1 MGLCEGTLSSWICPK
16 LLMQQARMLLRCLV
30 WMLKLWNNPT
40 LMSLRFAVLRQTQF
54 RSQDRRD
61 HWTTGPQVMPKRL
74 VVNLS
79 WRSFIRMDTRLTSQS
94 FRSWWVF
101 EFITSCLVSF
111 VELSPMSI
119 CTGFNSKPGG
129 GGYGADF
136 VLQSLSCGFH
146 KVLEGGNYIPRTPQV
161 GAGWQ
166 GCGNPGGEFRGNHPD

>member
-1 MGLCEGTLSSWICPK
+1 MGLCKGTLFNWTRPK
-16 LLMQQARMLLRCLV
+16 LVMRQARMLLRYVV
-30 WMLKLWNNPT
+30 WTFIKLWNKPT
-40 LMSLRFAVLRQTQF
+40 LMSLRF
-54 RSQDRRD
+54 SS
-61 HWTTGPQVMPKRL
+61 VMLKKL
-74 VVNLS
+74 VKNLS
-79 WRSFIRMDTRLTSQS
+79 WRGRLRFIRMDMSLTSQS

-119 CTGFNSKPGG
+119 CTGFNSNSGG
-129 GGYGADF
+129 GGHGTDY

-166 GCGNPGGEFRGNHPD
+166 GCGNPGGELRGHQPDQCCVITNNVV